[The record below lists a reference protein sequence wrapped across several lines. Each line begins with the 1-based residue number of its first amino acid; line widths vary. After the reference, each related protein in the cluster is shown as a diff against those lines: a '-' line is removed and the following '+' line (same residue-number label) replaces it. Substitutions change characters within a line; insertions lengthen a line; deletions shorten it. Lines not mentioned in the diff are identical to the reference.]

1 VAEATHCGHRS
12 KLPALFASSTF
23 CNAMAAVCAGIV
35 GHAAVEWNTPH
46 VEEGAAAV
54 AIGSAGVGVMGG
66 GEGESAAPAN
76 MYTLPFD
83 VAVPVLLG
91 CSMGALVWWREHRGG
106 VYGGVMAP
114 SGGVIPVG
122 SIRQAY
128 NEISKGVYLLRA
140 RSLPSRSRTPRRCKA
155 AARAHPDPM
164 SCGYRLSV

>member
-23 CNAMAAVCAGIV
+23 CNAMAAVCAGVV

-46 VEEGAAAV
+46 VEEGAAAAAI
-54 AIGSAGVGVMGG
+54 AIGSAGAGLMGDGG
-66 GEGESAAPAN
+66 GSASAAPAPAN

-91 CSMGALVWWREHRGG
+91 CSVGALVWWREHRGG
-106 VYGGVMAP
+106 VYAGVMAP

-128 NEISKGVYLLRA
+128 NEISKGARTFRVDVPHPVGIGIHQADRA
-140 RSLPSRSRTPRRCKA
+140 L
-155 AARAHPDPM
+155 
-164 SCGYRLSV
+164 